1 MSTYLLDANVLIA
14 LVLAEHEHHDR
25 AARWI
30 SDVETFALCPV
41 VQGSLVRFLLRLGE
55 TAGTARSILGGVQAH
70 PSCAWWPDD
79 LSYAEVDLAG
89 VRGHRQVTDVYLA
102 GLAARHGGLLATLDQ
117 PLSALRPEQVVLIP

>member
-30 SDVETFALCPV
+30 LDVEAFALCPV

-55 TAGTARSILGGVQAH
+55 TAGTATCWPRSTSRSAPCG
-70 PSCAWWPDD
+70 PSR
-79 LSYAEVDLAG
+79 S
-89 VRGHRQVTDVYLA
+89 
-102 GLAARHGGLLATLDQ
+102 
-117 PLSALRPEQVVLIP
+117 S